1 MLSTIVFCED
11 KHFGRTGADG
21 TVLLARTLACLVPA
35 KVDGI
40 LCDVR
45 IAGPAK
51 AGLGLIAH
59 HAGCAFLESE
69 NEAARLRLAI
79 EAAHGP
85 RIFLLCCGHAPE
97 PGFIEEVNDLLTQ
110 AGASKLHAA
119 ELLASSPGSRSSRK
133 ESSS

>member
-11 KHFGRTGADG
+11 KQSGQAGADMA
-21 TVLLARTLACLVPA
+21 VLLARTLACLVPA
-35 KVDGI
+35 KIDGI

-45 IAGPAK
+45 IAGPAN

-59 HAGCAFLESE
+59 HAGCAFVESE

-79 EAAHGP
+79 EAAQGP

-97 PGFIEEVNDLLTQ
+97 PGFIEEVNDLLTR
-110 AGASKLHAA
+110 AV
-119 ELLASSPGSRSSRK
+119 E
-133 ESSS
+133 